1 MKSSAQKALREPQE
15 SFAALAVAVPPRWHD
30 AILRLAKATE
40 RVERRMDEMG
50 LCKTPMTFQQK
61 MRQMV
66 DDLLVLLDGMEDD
79 PDLEPTAGGTLDD
92 ECEPEETEPSLG
104 SLDRAMNQEHAW
116 RTGYLYFCDLE
127 QDDGDSEDD
136 DPDEAKQQAPE
147 MCPCA

>member
-30 AILRLAKATE
+30 AIIRLAKATE

-50 LCKTPMTFQQK
+50 LCKTPMSFQQK

-104 SLDRAMNQEHAW
+104 SLDRRLDQTRW
-116 RTGYLYFCDLE
+116 GGSYTDDLE
-127 QDDGDSEDD
+127 QDDSDAEND

>member
-1 MKSSAQKALREPQE
+1 MKSSAEKALREPQE
-15 SFAALAVAVPPRWHD
+15 SFAALAAAVHPDWHR

-50 LCKTPMTFQQK
+50 LCTSPMTFQRK

-66 DDLLVLLDGMEDD
+66 DDLLVLLDGMDAD
-79 PDLEPTAGGTLDD
+79 PDLEPTAGGSCDD

-104 SLDRAMNQEHAW
+104 SLDRAINQDRAW
-116 RTGYLYFCDLE
+116 RGDYFADLE
-127 QDDGDSEDD
+127 LDDSDREDD

-147 MCPCA
+147 MSPCA

>member
-15 SFAALAVAVPPRWHD
+15 SFAALAVALPSHWHQ
-30 AILRLAKATE
+30 AVIRLAKATE

-104 SLDRAMNQEHAW
+104 SFDRVMNQDRAW
-116 RTGYLYFCDLE
+116 RCGGFVVDLE
-127 QDDGDSEDD
+127 QDDSDREDD
-136 DPDEAKQQAPE
+136 DPDEAKQQPAV
-147 MCPCA
+147 MA